1 MGLNTKHEQVGGS
14 ADASKT
20 HKNLGQPE
28 VSALTRAVR
37 ALGRLGICMGKHCVL
52 GRFPGAWGGGRWQAK
67 WRARFGTWQNHS
79 SADSES
85 RAFER

>member
-52 GRFPGAWGGGRWQAK
+52 GRFPGAWGGGAM
-67 WRARFGTWQNHS
+67 AGEMAS
-79 SADSES
+79 SFWDLAEP
-85 RAFER
+85 